1 MEEAALDPGLVSR
14 VREVVSRHTRRTPL
28 LPSEWLSRATGR
40 RVFLKCEGLQRTGS
54 FKVRGALAALE
65 LLSPEV
71 RARGVVTASAG
82 NHGLGLA
89 YAARIFGAPCLVVVP
104 RHTPRVKVEGIRS
117 LGAARV
123 LRSPHPG
130 FDETQAW
137 TLAHP
142 PEPGST
148 FVSSFEDTGVMAGNG
163 GTTYLEIA
171 EQSLGLDALVVP
183 CGGGGLANGLGMM
196 AEAAGA
202 GAPKVFGVNT
212 EASPG
217 MWLSRRDGRAH
228 LAVESAHTI
237 AEGIEG
243 GVGELTYRLGLR
255 WIDTVLAV
263 PEASIRRAV
272 VDVLCRER
280 LVVEG
285 AAAAGVAAVLAG
297 RVPGERIGVILT
309 GSNIDPERLAGL
321 MRESRF

>member
-1 MEEAALDPGLVSR
+1 MQAALDPGLVSR
-14 VREVVSRHTRRTPL
+14 VRDVVSRHARRTPW
-28 LPSEWLSRATGR
+28 LPSEWLSRASGR
-40 RVFLKCEGLQRTGS
+40 RVFLKCESLQVTGS

-65 LLSPEV
+65 LLAPED

-89 YAARIFGAPCLVVVP
+89 HAARLFGVPCTVVVP
-104 RHTPRVKVEGIRS
+104 RNTPRVKVEGIGS
-117 LGAARV
+117 LGARV
-123 LRSPHPG
+123 LRSPHSG

-142 PEPGST
+142 PDPGAAY
-148 FVSSFEDTGVMAGNG
+148 VSPFEDTGVMAGNG

-171 EQSLGLDALVVP
+171 EQASGLDALVVP

-196 AEAAGA
+196 AEAAGP
-202 GAPKVFGVNT
+202 GAPRIFGVNT
-212 EASPG
+212 DASPG

-228 LAVESAHTI
+228 LAVPGAPTI

-285 AAAAGVAAVLAG
+285 AAAAGVAAVLEG
-297 RVPGERIGVILT
+297 QVPGERIGVILT

-321 MRESRF
+321 LRESRP

>member
-54 FKVRGALAALE
+54 FKVRGAVAALE
-65 LLSPEV
+65 LLSPQR

-89 YAARIFGAPCLVVVP
+89 YAARIFGAPCIVVVP
-104 RHTPRVKVEGIRS
+104 RDTPRVKVEGIRS
-117 LGAARV
+117 LGARV

-142 PEPGST
+142 PEPAAA
-148 FVSSFEDTGVMAGNG
+148 FVSPFEDTGVMAGNG

-171 EQSLGLDALVVP
+171 EQASGLDTLVVP

-202 GAPKVFGVNT
+202 GAPKVFGINT

-228 LAVESAHTI
+228 PAVESAPTI

-243 GVGELTYRLGLR
+243 GVSELTYRLGLR
-255 WIDTVLAV
+255 WIDEVLAV
-263 PEASIRRAV
+263 PETAIRRAV

-280 LVVEG
+280 LVIEG

-309 GSNIDPERLAGL
+309 GSNIDPDRLAGL